1 MRKRI
6 YIIISEEPVFHPV
19 LAEGLVRELSP
30 EHDIVGFTLA
40 IGDTRQIGA
49 ATRLA
54 ETFGM
59 FGFRAF
65 ACLALQNVTY
75 KVFAALGLRQLGV
88 PFSVSQV
95 AAGHGIPCVTSFN
108 VNDAEHLALLK
119 TLHPDIVISSNGH
132 IFRRELLA
140 IPAIACVNR
149 HTSLL
154 PRYGGLWPV
163 FHAMLNGERT
173 IGQTI
178 HTMTSKI
185 DSGYILAQEE
195 FINDPAETTLYG
207 IYSRSF
213 KSAPALVRKAIEN
226 LLAGRQAEM
235 PSADK
240 SYFRHP
246 TPAEGRAFRAKCR
259 FFRIME
265 LFRRCP

>member
-108 VNDAEHLALLK
+108 VNDAEHLA
-119 TLHPDIVISSNGH
+119 S
-132 IFRRELLA
+132 
-140 IPAIACVNR
+140 
-149 HTSLL
+149 
-154 PRYGGLWPV
+154 
-163 FHAMLNGERT
+163 
-173 IGQTI
+173 Q
-178 HTMTSKI
+178 
-185 DSGYILAQEE
+185 
-195 FINDPAETTLYG
+195 DPAPGHCHIVKRSHIQEGAPGDTGHCLRQQTYVTVAQIRG
-207 IYSRSF
+207 IVAGISRNAEWGKDHRPDDSYDDLEDRQRLH
-213 KSAPALVRKAIEN
+213 SGT
-226 LLAGRQAEM
+226 GRVHQ
-235 PSADK
+235 
-240 SYFRHP
+240 
-246 TPAEGRAFRAKCR
+246 
-259 FFRIME
+259 
-265 LFRRCP
+265 